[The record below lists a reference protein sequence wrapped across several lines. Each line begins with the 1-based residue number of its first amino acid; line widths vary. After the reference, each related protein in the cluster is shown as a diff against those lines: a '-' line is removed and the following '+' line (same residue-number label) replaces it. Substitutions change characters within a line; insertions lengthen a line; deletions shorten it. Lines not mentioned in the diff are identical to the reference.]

1 MKDMGIVYG
10 SKEASAPLIIG
21 KTTVYVHT
29 DVEEYQETL
38 PGSDEVYTGYRYHEI
53 QYTKDEY
60 LQMQADK
67 QLKLEDNVINTQMA
81 ILELYENMEV

>member
-1 MKDMGIVYG
+1 MQDMGIVHG

-29 DVEEYQETL
+29 DVEEYQQTMESGET
-38 PGSDEVYTGYRYHEI
+38 YTGYKYHEI

-60 LQMQADK
+60 LQLQADK
-67 QLKLEDNVINTQMA
+67 QAKLEENIANTQMA
-81 ILELYENMEV
+81 ILELYENMEG

>member
-1 MKDMGIVYG
+1 MQDMGIVHG

-29 DVEEYQETL
+29 DVEEYQQTMESGETYT
-38 PGSDEVYTGYRYHEI
+38 VYKYHEI

-60 LQMQADK
+60 LQLQADK
-67 QLKLEDNVINTQMA
+67 QAKLEENVANTQMA
-81 ILELYENMEV
+81 ILELYENMEG